1 MIELMFNLS
10 KIIGNIQQH
19 PVRPHD
25 TAIKPDIKYLLICSA
40 QFILELLMYRWI
52 YVMLFDLEE

>member
-1 MIELMFNLS
+1 MFNLS

-19 PVRPHD
+19 PVRAHD
-25 TAIKPDIKYLLICSA
+25 TAIKQDTKYLLICSV

-52 YVMLFDLEE
+52 YVMLHDLEE